1 MPFTDIPSRCLY
13 ISAAVDLEEF
23 GPTIPDVNL
32 DLELGLGGLLDAL

>member
-13 ISAAVDLEEF
+13 ISATVDLEEF

-32 DLELGLGGLLDAL
+32 YLELGLGGLLDTL